1 MKKKKTSKKS
11 SKPSGRGLNGSGLL
25 LQSLMDK
32 EKEILYTGEAL
43 LESMKRFRDLFEQSP
58 IGVGLHDL
66 KGELL
71 IVNKAWLASF
81 GLDSF
86 GTIAHYNLFKD
97 LRLDAEQAKFL
108 CQGRVAQYESRYDF
122 GDIGFKSSR
131 EGIGHFLFIVSPIFR
146 EKNIIGYMTQ
156 VQDVTERKKIAEAQ
170 RLAQLGRLLSDMAH
184 EVNNPLMVIS
194 GRAELAL
201 VDGVENEKVKTAFRT
216 IIEQCFFAKDII
228 QRLLK
233 YSRVGKVEKKAVDAR
248 AAIDFVVDILGHHLR
263 MSGVTVKT
271 RLGRNLP
278 SINANEK
285 QLQEVFMNILHN
297 ASDAMPGGGTITI
310 NAEREGEFVKIE
322 FEDTGEG
329 MSQAV
334 LERIFEPFFTTKQ
347 KGTGL
352 GLAVCHAI
360 MEEHGGKIC
369 YQSKIGEGTK
379 VSILIPVWQEAGA
392 GNVG

>member
-1 MKKKKTSKKS
+1 MKKRKPSKKTAA
-11 SKPSGRGLNGSGLL
+11 PAIWDLNKAGFL

-32 EKEILYTGEAL
+32 EKEILHTEEAL

-58 IGVGLHDL
+58 IGVGIHDL

-86 GTIAHYNLFKD
+86 GPIAHYDLFKD
-97 LRLDAEQAKFL
+97 LKLDEEQAKFL
-108 CQGRVAQYESRYDF
+108 RLGRVAQYEAHYDF
-122 GDIGFKSSR
+122 NDLGFKSSR
-131 EGIGHFLFIVSPIFR
+131 EGKGYLLFIVSPIHR
-146 EKNIIGYMTQ
+146 DKDVIGYMTQ

-184 EVNNPLMVIS
+184 EVNNPLMIIS

-201 VDGVENEKVKTAFRT
+201 LDGIKDEGLKTALHT
-216 IIEQCFFAKDII
+216 IVEQCFFAKDII

-233 YSRVGKVEKKAVDAR
+233 YSRVGKVEKKAVDVR
-248 AAIDFVVDILGHHLR
+248 AAIELVADILGHHLR
-263 MSGVTVKT
+263 LSGVTVKT
-271 RLGRNLP
+271 RPFRDLP
-278 SINANEK
+278 PVNANDK
-285 QLQEVFMNILHN
+285 QLQEVFMNLLHN
-297 ASDAMPGGGTITI
+297 AADAMPNGGTITI
-310 NAEREGEFVKIE
+310 SARRDEEFVRIE

-352 GLAVCHAI
+352 GLAVCYTI
-360 MEEHGGKIC
+360 IEEHGGKLF
-369 YQSKIGEGTK
+369 YQSKIGVGTK
-379 VSILIPVWQEAGA
+379 ASILLPVCHEEGA